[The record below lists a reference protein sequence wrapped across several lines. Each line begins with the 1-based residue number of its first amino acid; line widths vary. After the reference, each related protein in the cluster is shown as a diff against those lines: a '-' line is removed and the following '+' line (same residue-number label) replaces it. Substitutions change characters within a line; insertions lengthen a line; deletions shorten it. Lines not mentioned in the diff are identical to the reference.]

1 MDDKVPT
8 KKKRVFDL
16 LKRPPVLANVN
27 FIGPLPQHLLF
38 DTIAAWTV
46 GLLNLRELLTLSLVS
61 RSFYYAMDRKY
72 WETIMTSP
80 QFQPMYA
87 IAAFGKL
94 HPRKRA
100 VRVVSKRMCSNCL
113 AMRRKISNRCGRI
126 MRNRSLFIRYED
138 EVSHYGVKRFC
149 THCRQRQPRDI
160 TPRELANGTHLLISA
175 SSNSAHFVY
184 YFEVLNCD
192 VDNLAYG
199 YQSSLLE
206 LWRLEE
212 QPKIHFPLLPL
223 WTSPPKHQLGK
234 FSPWP
239 STANEPLKKKQ
250 RATDVT
256 KSPPLATHELQF
268 MGSLPQDLFFATI
281 GSPTRGLLEV
291 QDLVALSLVSRSFY
305 NTMDDAYWEKTL
317 ALGLWNVLSR
327 LPIYTE
333 IRHEQAA
340 SQYGLTQEQLESI
353 PSRVQHGPYSR
364 LYVLQDVR
372 DLALRF
378 QQTSD
383 TN

>member
-126 MRNRSLFIRYED
+126 MRNRSLF
-138 EVSHYGVKRFC
+138 
-149 THCRQRQPRDI
+149 
-160 TPRELANGTHLLISA
+160 LISA

>member
-126 MRNRSLFIRYED
+126 MRN
-138 EVSHYGVKRFC
+138 
-149 THCRQRQPRDI
+149 P
-160 TPRELANGTHLLISA
+160 
-175 SSNSAHFVY
+175 
-184 YFEVLNCD
+184 
-192 VDNLAYG
+192 
-199 YQSSLLE
+199 
-206 LWRLEE
+206 
-212 QPKIHFPLLPL
+212 
-223 WTSPPKHQLGK
+223 
-234 FSPWP
+234 
-239 STANEPLKKKQ
+239 NEPLKKKQ